1 MKRILPLVI
10 AIIVL
15 LWGCK
20 QQTNAY
26 PFINQ
31 DEQIESISLYYFSS
45 PLEYSGQDFEWIKDL
60 EKTDFVPFM
69 ESVRS
74 IKTQYCITPPPA
86 NFGNYIAQVTYN
98 NGELEIFAQWH
109 IEHVDSGDT
118 ITGVGA
124 YRFIGTE
131 FEELFLRYAQD
142 RGRFS
147 VLRAMKTKGDSPI
160 TSTPPI
166 DPK

>member
-1 MKRILPLVI
+1 MKRILPLII
-10 AIIVL
+10 AVIVL

-20 QQTNAY
+20 QQPNAY

-31 DEQIESISLYYFSS
+31 DEQIESISLYYFSH
-45 PLEYSGQDFEWIKDL
+45 PLEYSGQDFEWIKNL
-60 EKTDFVPFM
+60 EKAEIVSFM

-74 IKTQYCITPPPA
+74 IKTQYCVTPPPA

-109 IEHVDSGDT
+109 IEHVDSGDA

-124 YRFIGTE
+124 YHFVGTE
-131 FEELFLRYAQD
+131 FEELFLRYAGGQGD
-142 RGRFS
+142 GS
-147 VLRAMKTKGDSPI
+147 VVPSLTN
-160 TSTPPI
+160 TQ
-166 DPK
+166 